1 MALPSEFGCESVF
14 FFGSF
19 DDVISIMLHGQ
30 YSRKNVEKFAYNKS
44 LDWKDSALKA
54 NLIKA
59 RRQYSNYVS
68 LYFGTHTPTQ
78 EAVEKKKVIAF
89 VRYNADKMFQ
99 LTGARF
105 SNYALQQVHQWHDGN
120 IWDCNTESA
129 NLSKLKWNI
138 LLRKQSEQWFVR
150 PGVFGAG
157 PAKQSE
163 LLIPDYVS
171 FDLIEE
177 IVLFSEGDNDIF
189 VDLYLQRLKKLPS
202 LLLDEPPN
210 LSDISSKI
218 TVRPSLFFKSHCN
231 KCGDGNDVV
240 PHTSRGGFCEYCD
253 HALNLNGDCA
263 TFKCQTCGGE

>member
-30 YSRKNVEKFAYNKS
+30 YSRKNVEKFARSES
-44 LDWKDSALKA
+44 LDWKDSALKPK
-54 NLIKA
+54 LIRE

-78 EAVEKKKVIAF
+78 EAVEKQNVIAF
-89 VRYNADKMFQ
+89 VTYDADKMFQ
-99 LTGARF
+99 LPGAKF
-105 SNYALQQVHQWHDGN
+105 SNYALQQVYQWRDGD
-120 IWDCNTESA
+120 IWDCNTESV
-129 NLSKLKWNI
+129 NLAKLKWNI

-171 FDLIEE
+171 FELIEE
-177 IVLFSEGDNDIF
+177 IVLFSEGDYDIF
-189 VDLYLQRLKKLPS
+189 VGQYLQRLKKLPS
-202 LLLDEPPN
+202 LSLNEPPN
-210 LSDISSKI
+210 LSDISSKL

-240 PHTSRGGFCEYCD
+240 PGSRGGFCEYCG
-253 HALNLNGDCA
+253 HALKLNGDCA
-263 TFKCQTCGGE
+263 TFNCRTCGGE